1 MLRIGHFPFNH
12 ISNYY
17 LFVDFFSM
25 ESDDIIITICNVFLQ
40 FIFWIISKLI
50 RGIDQL
56 SRSCWSD
63 LALSMITS
71 IPMVSKGYDQYLQ
84 RIPAKK
90 NCNMF
95 EKESD
100 RYGALME

>member
-1 MLRIGHFPFNH
+1 
-12 ISNYY
+12 
-17 LFVDFFSM
+17 
-25 ESDDIIITICNVFLQ
+25 
-40 FIFWIISKLI
+40 
-50 RGIDQL
+50 
-56 SRSCWSD
+56 
-63 LALSMITS
+63 MITS